1 MSSTATMPTPA
12 EWPALQAI
20 GVTPRSAKRRGL
32 GVVLAE
38 AQMADVATLEFAG
51 GTAAVYTTRSPHKE
65 TPNEDV
71 AAFLPT
77 GPSSGVLVV
86 ADGLG
91 GHAGGERAS
100 RLAVETLQKT
110 VQAAV
115 ALAPDGDADK
125 FRSAILDGIEA
136 ANQKVRQLGTGA
148 ATTLALVEIQDHTVR
163 PYHVGDSVILMT
175 GQRGK
180 LKLQTI
186 AHSPVGYAVE
196 AGLMKEED
204 AIHHEARHVISNV
217 IGSDEMRIE
226 IGPTTEMAPRDTL
239 VVASDGLVDNL
250 LPTEIVEF
258 VRSGPLNEGLS
269 KMVAEV
275 SRRMAGRNGNDPS
288 KPDDLTVIAY
298 RPS

>member
-1 MSSTATMPTPA
+1 MLA
-12 EWPALQAI
+12 ELPALQAV
-20 GVTPRSAKRRGL
+20 GATPRTTKRRGL

-38 AQMADVATLEFAG
+38 AQMSDVATLEFAG

-125 FRSAILDGIEA
+125 FRGAILDGIEA

-148 ATTLALVEIQDHTVR
+148 ATTLALVEIQDQIVR
-163 PYHVGDSVILMT
+163 PYHVGDSVILIT

-186 AHSPVGYAVE
+186 SHSPIGYAVE
-196 AGLMKEED
+196 AGLMNEED
-204 AIHHEARHVISNV
+204 AIHHEARHVISNTV
-217 IGSDEMRIE
+217 GSDQMRIE
-226 IGPTTEMAPRDTL
+226 IGPPTEMAPRDTL

-250 LPTEIVEF
+250 LPNEIVGF

-275 SRRMAGRNGNDPS
+275 SRRMANRNGSDPS